1 MRPTRAKVISASP
14 RCSDDSGKPAAGA
27 LVLAVPA
34 LIPAAGTPGCE
45 LDHEPWSGLFSVSG
59 GEFFDED
66 HSVMN
71 LKSAGEIS
79 EAVRRKKLSSV
90 EVAKAALARIEA
102 VDSLLRAFITVE
114 PERVL
119 ARAREVDRQLD
130 RGDAALT
137 LAGVPVAV
145 KDNICTRDLR
155 TTCGSKIL
163 EDYIPPYNATALD
176 RLENAGAVV
185 VGKTNCDEFAM
196 GSSTENSAFQVT
208 RNPYDLDRVSGGS
221 SGGSAVAVA
230 AGMAPLA
237 LGSETGGSVRQPA
250 SFTNVL
256 GLKPT
261 YGRISRYGL
270 VAFASSLDCIAPL
283 AMNPRD
289 LADLL
294 SVIAGRDDHDATS
307 APVPV
312 PDYSAALDGQV
323 RGMRLGIP
331 SEYFGEGLDAA
342 VKEVI
347 DGALRNAASLGCE
360 LVEVS
365 LPHTAWAIAD
375 YYIIAPAE
383 ASSNLARYD
392 AVRYGF
398 RVADPR
404 DLSDMYAGSRSIG
417 FGAEVKRRIM
427 IGTYALSSG
436 YYEAYYGRAMKVRTL
451 VKRDFEDAF
460 KTVDL
465 IVTPVSPTPAF
476 RIGEKVDDP
485 LAMYLSDIYTVT
497 ANLAGIPALSL
508 PCGFTREG
516 LPVGLQIMG
525 NQFAESTVLRL
536 ADAYFHSFPVAS
548 PALKA

>member
-1 MRPTRAKVISASP
+1 
-14 RCSDDSGKPAAGA
+14 
-27 LVLAVPA
+27 
-34 LIPAAGTPGCE
+34 
-45 LDHEPWSGLFSVSG
+45 
-59 GEFFDED
+59 
-66 HSVMN
+66 MN
-71 LKSAGEIS
+71 LKSASEIC
-79 EAVRRKKLSSV
+79 EAVSQRKMSAV
-90 EVAKAALARIEA
+90 EVTKATLARIETA
-102 VDSLLRAFITVE
+102 DSILRAFITVE

-119 ARAREVDRQLD
+119 ARARDVDRQVKSHEPKLP
-130 RGDAALT
+130 

-155 TTCGSKIL
+155 TTCASEIL
-163 EDYIPPYNATALD
+163 EDYIPPYNATAIE
-176 RLENAGAVV
+176 RLERAGAVV
-185 VGKTNCDEFAM
+185 IGKANCDEFAM

-208 RNPYDLDRVSGGS
+208 RNPYDLERVAGGS

-230 AGMAPLA
+230 AGMAALG

-250 SFTNVL
+250 SFCNVL

-270 VAFASSLDCIAPL
+270 VAFASSLDNIGPIANCPHDM
-283 AMNPRD
+283 AI
-289 LADLL
+289 LL

-312 PDYSAALDGQV
+312 PDYAAEVGKPV
-323 RGMRLGIP
+323 GGMRLGIP
-331 SEYFGEGLDAA
+331 REYFGEGLEPSVKSIIDA
-342 VKEVI
+342 
-347 DGALRNAASLGCE
+347 ALRNAQSLGCE

-365 LPHTAWAIAD
+365 LPHTEFAIAD

-398 RVADPR
+398 RIQDPQ
-404 DLSDMYAGSRSIG
+404 DLSEMYKRSRSQG

-436 YYEAYYGRAMKVRTL
+436 YYEAYYGRAMRVRTL
-451 VKRDFEDAF
+451 IKHDFEKAFEMVDA
-460 KTVDL
+460 L
-465 IVTPVSPTPAF
+465 LTPVSPTPAF
-476 RIGEKVDDP
+476 RIGERVSDP

-508 PCGFTREG
+508 PCGFTPGG
-516 LPVGLQIMG
+516 LPVGLQILCDQFQEG
-525 NQFAESTVLRL
+525 NLLRL
-536 ADAYFHSFPVAS
+536 AEAYFEAFPSTS
-548 PALKA
+548 PALKV